1 MTTPHIVL
9 LVCCTIICAVSAA
22 LCYWSVGVLR
32 DVSADVNKYL
42 RDRIDDSTKGTR
54 P

>member
-32 DVSADVNKYL
+32 DVGSDVKKYL
-42 RDRIDDSTKGTR
+42 EDRIDDSDTGTH